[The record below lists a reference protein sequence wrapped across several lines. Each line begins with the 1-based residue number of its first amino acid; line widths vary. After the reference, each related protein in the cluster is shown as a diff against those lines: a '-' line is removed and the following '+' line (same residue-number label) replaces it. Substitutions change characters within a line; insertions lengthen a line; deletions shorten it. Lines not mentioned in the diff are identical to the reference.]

1 MKPTVEQ
8 LLRAHLSKL
17 GKKGGKAR
25 AAKYDKA
32 TLSKWASK
40 GGRPQTV
47 ANRRRGKP

>member
-1 MKPTVEQ
+1 MKHTADE

-17 GKKGGKAR
+17 GKRGGKAR

-40 GGRPQTV
+40 GGRPRKEKRKK
-47 ANRRRGKP
+47 NGN